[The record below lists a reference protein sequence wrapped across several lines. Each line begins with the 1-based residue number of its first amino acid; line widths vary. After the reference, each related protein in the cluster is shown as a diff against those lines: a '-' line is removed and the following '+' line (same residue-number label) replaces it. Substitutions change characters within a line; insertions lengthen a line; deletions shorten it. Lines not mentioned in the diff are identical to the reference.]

1 MKNRIVLLSVVFAF
15 ILFASTAGS
24 AGKSSGTKSAGA
36 GLPKDIAS
44 EMKEAKDMPKGTYTK
59 VKFYEAETLMHGP
72 NTGYEQADASAS
84 GKKSWGANAG
94 KNQQGYL
101 IYGPYE
107 ELKEGRYIAFFRV
120 KLLGS
125 AGEEPVVT
133 IDACVDQ
140 GQGVLDQRAVTGD
153 DLAKDKYVQVP
164 LLFEYESGELE
175 TRVFWQGGVSILV
188 DCITVFKLTK

>member
-1 MKNRIVLLSVVFAF
+1 MLALAIILTYGLSAG
-15 ILFASTAGS
+15 TAGF
-24 AGKSSGTKSAGA
+24 AAKSSGTKSTGA

-59 VKFYEAETLMHGP
+59 VKVYEAETLMHGP
-72 NTGYEQADASAS
+72 NTGYEQADVSAG

-107 ELKEGRYIAFFRV
+107 ELKEGRYIAFFRIKV
-120 KLLGS
+120 LGS
-125 AGEEPVVT
+125 AGEEPVMT

-140 GQGVLDQRAVTGD
+140 GQGVLGQRAVTGD
-153 DLAKDKYVQVP
+153 ELTKDKYVQVP
-164 LLFEYESGELE
+164 LLFEYGGGELE
-175 TRVFWQGGVSILV
+175 TRVFWHAGVSVLV